1 MLLLNQ
7 TLLGSEKPSVLDDA
21 SQQFGDEYFL
31 ANASGVPHDQID
43 HYPPANR
50 LYPRKTLNGLTMSW

>member
-7 TLLGSEKPSVLDDA
+7 TLLGSENLSVLDDA

-31 ANASGVPHDQID
+31 ANASGVSHDQID
-43 HYPPANR
+43 HYPTCQQAIPQEE
-50 LYPRKTLNGLTMSW
+50 PK